1 MSQDTIITE
10 NIKVSTQE
18 YVFTHKSKTEALSI
32 LRRFGP
38 GDGSCGYHVIMLLLC
53 KMKLID
59 SSVTVTQFR
68 RDVHSFIE
76 CNMNK
81 FVGVGD
87 DGDDA
92 IFQYPWGIKSRLKKT
107 VQT

>member
-1 MSQDTIITE
+1 MTE

-18 YVFTHKSKTEALSI
+18 YVFTHKSETKALLI
-32 LRRFGP
+32 LRWSGTVQNVP
-38 GDGSCGYHVIMLLLC
+38 GDGSCDYHVIMVLLC

-68 RDVHSFIE
+68 REVNSFIE
-76 CNMNK
+76 CNMKK

-92 IFQYPWGIKSRLKKT
+92 IF
-107 VQT
+107 